1 MLNMT
6 AFLTTLSESLPILL
20 EGITDILN
28 LIMNQPFLLFTV
40 VFLFAG
46 GLIGLLGRL
55 LSRN

>member
-1 MLNMT
+1 MT

-20 EGITDILN
+20 DGITDILG